1 MTLKSVK
8 LLNKISTHL
17 SNLQWEIDRMSEDG
31 RKEYAELVQA
41 WKKLNK
47 WAEGR

>member
-1 MTLKSVK
+1 MKEKK
-8 LLNKISTHL
+8 LLNKISTHI

-31 RKEYAELVQA
+31 RKEYSKLAQA